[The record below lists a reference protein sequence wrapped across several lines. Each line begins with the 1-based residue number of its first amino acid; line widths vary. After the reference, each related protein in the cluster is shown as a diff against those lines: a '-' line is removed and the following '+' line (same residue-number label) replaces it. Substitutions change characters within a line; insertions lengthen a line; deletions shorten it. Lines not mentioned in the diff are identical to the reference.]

1 MGERRLE
8 ARAKT
13 RLEKDLLGT
22 REVPEDAYYGI
33 QTLRSAE
40 NFQITGIRMHPALV
54 TSFAVVKKA
63 AALANMR
70 MGYLREEIARAIVQA
85 ADEVIAGGLRDQF
98 IVDVP
103 APPCMTSTMNWNVNE
118 VLANRAIEIL
128 GGRKGQYEMVHPLN
142 HVNMSQSTNDVF
154 PTAAKLAMLQQVHPA
169 IKALNRL
176 VHALREK
183 SEEFRDVIKMG
194 RTHLQDAVPITLGQ
208 EFGAYAGAVKRDLER
223 IARSADG
230 LLAINMG
237 ATAVGTGLNAD
248 PEYMRLVVEELEN
261 ITGYALRL
269 AENLVDATQNVDLFT
284 DVSSSVKMCA
294 ITLSKIANDLR
305 LLASGPFAG
314 LKEIN
319 LPPVQPGSS
328 IMPGKVNPVIAE
340 AVNQAA
346 FQIIGNDVTIM
357 LAAQAGQLELNVF
370 EPVLVFNLLQ
380 SIDILNNAV
389 NMFVDK
395 CVTGIT
401 ANEDRCRAV
410 VENNVGILTALNPYL
425 SYDTVSAI
433 AKEALMSGKP
443 VRDLVLQ
450 TGLLTEEE
458 LGLILSPEQM
468 TRPGIAGASK
478 LREKLLAFNR
488 KQATTGSPAASSCS
502 DEGHESCSGEE
513 AGSR

>member
-1 MGERRLE
+1 MPTEGR
-8 ARAKT
+8 T
-13 RLEKDLLGT
+13 RVEKDLLGT

-40 NFQITGIRMHPALV
+40 NFQITGLRMHPALV
-54 TSFAVVKKA
+54 RAFAMVKKA

-70 MGYLREEIARAIVQA
+70 MGYLQEDVARAIVQA
-85 ADEVIAGGLRDQF
+85 ADEVIAGGLREEF
-98 IVDVP
+98 IVD
-103 APPCMTSTMNWNVNE
+103 AIQGGAGTSMNMNVNE
-118 VLANRAIEIL
+118 VLANRAVEIL
-128 GGRKGQYEMVHPLN
+128 GGRKGQYEMVHPLT

-154 PTAAKLAMLQQVHPA
+154 PTAAKLAMLQQINPA

-223 IARSADG
+223 IGRSADG

-261 ITGYALRL
+261 TTGYALRL

-346 FQIIGNDVTIM
+346 FQIIGNDVTIT

-380 SIDILNNAV
+380 SIDILKNVV
-389 NMFVDK
+389 NMFVDR

-425 SYDTVSAI
+425 SYDVVSAI
-433 AKEALMSGKP
+433 AKEALASGKP

-468 TRPGIAGASK
+468 TRPGIAGARK
-478 LREKLLAFNR
+478 LREKLLALGR
-488 KQATTGSPAASSCS
+488 KEATGGTRGA
-502 DEGHESCSGEE
+502 DDLE
-513 AGSR
+513 AEDR